1 MVNFYLLETGREP
14 PDVIVNYARLDTWIL
29 IATHACSNQSGKN
42 SPYSLMLMHLSAEV
56 LTSRYHGGTFRFA
69 CAAFFAVFPK
79 VRDIVLIYSKYHL
92 QILLKLATRASE
104 SYVVV

>member
-14 PDVIVNYARLDTWIL
+14 PDVIVNYSRLDTWIL

-56 LTSRYHGGTFRFA
+56 RRYVTME
-69 CAAFFAVFPK
+69 AVFVLL
-79 VRDIVLIYSKYHL
+79 VRLSSLFSQRYV
-92 QILLKLATRASE
+92 KLC
-104 SYVVV
+104 